1 VTEQQPPNLQA
12 SYRASL
18 ARHGYRS
25 DPAQQRAV
33 ARLDD
38 LRSRLDR
45 AGRSPPGLLASLAR
59 RVTGAR
65 AVSAERGLYLW
76 GDVGRGK
83 TFLMDLFHASLA
95 VPARREHF
103 HRFMKDLHARL
114 KGLRDTQDP
123 LARVALDLARD
134 ARVLCLDELFVS
146 DIADAM
152 LLAGLFA
159 GLLDNGVTLVFTSNA
174 PPQELYRD
182 GLQRSRFLPAI
193 ALIER
198 HTEVVNVDAGQDY
211 RLRALEKAPLYL
223 DARDPLVAGAMA
235 ERFVSIAGE
244 TGDIGGEIEIEGR
257 PIPVRARTSDVI
269 WFDFTALCDGPRSQA
284 DYVEIARDFHTV
296 LVSDVPRFDVRLEN
310 PARRFIALV
319 DEFYDRG
326 VKLVLSAAAPL
337 TDLYR
342 GDRLTFEFDRTR
354 SRLAEMQ
361 AHEYLA
367 RPHRRLAGHG
377 QHRGL
382 PRYRPR
388 TFPAVSTL
396 GPRQRPEFGHRSR
409 L

>member
-1 VTEQQPPNLQA
+1 VTEQQPSNLQA

-18 ARHGYRS
+18 ARHGYRP

-38 LRSRLDR
+38 LRARLDR
-45 AGRSPPGLLASLAR
+45 ADRSPPGLLASLAR

-103 HRFMKDLHARL
+103 HRFMNDLHARL

-123 LARVALDLARD
+123 LARVAVDLARD

-223 DARDPLVAGAMA
+223 DARDPLAVAAMA

-296 LVSDVPRFDVRLEN
+296 LVSDVPRFDVTLEN

-319 DEFYDRG
+319 DEFYDRS

-337 TDLYR
+337 EDLYR
-342 GDRLTFEFDRTR
+342 GDRLTFEFGRTR

-367 RPHRRLAGHG
+367 RPHR
-377 QHRGL
+377 
-382 PRYRPR
+382 P
-388 TFPAVSTL
+388 
-396 GPRQRPEFGHRSR
+396 
-409 L
+409 